1 MQAPNGASA
10 GFVTFLFGIFCAHW
24 AQNTG
29 RSAWLWFFLGLLF
42 APITGVVL
50 LLKNA
55 RPQSPVPRSFARGSV
70 ARDDLMATRKDIP

>member
-1 MQAPNGASA
+1 MQAANGVST
-10 GFVTFLFGIFCAHW
+10 GFVTFLFGIFCAQW

-29 RSAWLWFFLGLLF
+29 RSAWLWFFLGFLF

-55 RPQSPVPRSFARGSV
+55 RPHPPVPRSV
-70 ARDDLMATRKDIP
+70 ALDNLMAVRKDIP